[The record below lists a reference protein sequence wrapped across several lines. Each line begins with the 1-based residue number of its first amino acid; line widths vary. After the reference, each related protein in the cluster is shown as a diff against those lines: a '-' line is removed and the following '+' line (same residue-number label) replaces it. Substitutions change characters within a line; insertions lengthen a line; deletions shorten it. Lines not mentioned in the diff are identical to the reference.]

1 MGVFASNAAPLGIF
15 ASNAAPAV
23 CIPLPVFTEHLSPFL
38 PSPCLPRILQPCPP
52 PPLAYQTTCFS
63 SHPPY
68 SSATL
73 APSTATTRAMSK
85 KRAVNVVLLEDLALR
100 GFAGEE
106 VAVKPGYARNFLI
119 PGRKAVY
126 ATADNKAQHVV
137 ARSDEERG
145 LLEERR
151 DFVQFKARATHRA
164 LTFTRKVTL
173 DGTSLEQPLTKA
185 ELAAAVRKQLK
196 RRVEET
202 DIRLPRGTE
211 VKVLGDLE
219 IKVEVGVPQLLLM
232 QEQQQQ
238 QQEGGA
244 ATAAGEKKGGIKEKR
259 EAVSVKVTI
268 QKDETKR
275 DRRVSGGTD
284 AEGGGKPTE

>member
-1 MGVFASNAAPLGIF
+1 
-15 ASNAAPAV
+15 
-23 CIPLPVFTEHLSPFL
+23 
-38 PSPCLPRILQPCPP
+38 
-52 PPLAYQTTCFS
+52 
-63 SHPPY
+63 
-68 SSATL
+68 
-73 APSTATTRAMSK
+73 MSK

-145 LLEERR
+145 LLEEHR

-173 DGTSLEQPLTKA
+173 DGTSLEQPLTKT

-219 IKVEVGVPQLLLM
+219 IKVEVGVPQMLLL
-232 QEQQQQ
+232 QEQQ

-244 ATAAGEKKGGIKEKR
+244 ATAAGEKRGGIKEKR

-268 QKDETKR
+268 HKDETKR
-275 DRRVSGGTD
+275 DRRVSGGAD

>member
-1 MGVFASNAAPLGIF
+1 
-15 ASNAAPAV
+15 
-23 CIPLPVFTEHLSPFL
+23 
-38 PSPCLPRILQPCPP
+38 
-52 PPLAYQTTCFS
+52 
-63 SHPPY
+63 
-68 SSATL
+68 
-73 APSTATTRAMSK
+73 MSK

-219 IKVEVGVPQLLLM
+219 IKVEVGVPQLLM
-232 QEQQQQ
+232 QEQQ

-244 ATAAGEKKGGIKEKR
+244 ATAAGEKKGGVKEKR

-268 QKDETKR
+268 HKDETKR
-275 DRRVSGGTD
+275 DRRVSGGAD
-284 AEGGGKPTE
+284 AEGGGKQSE